1 MSEHNGS
8 RYVKDT
14 KLTTMLEKKGLEK
27 TQEQVILQIPLKIG
41 TKVVKA
47 ESKEADF
54 CLSTHLLNL

>member
-1 MSEHNGS
+1 M
-8 RYVKDT
+8 KDT